1 MIRRAGGR
9 CSGLLAHL
17 ADEPEAAAGHRAYEA
32 LPLAAVADG
41 MPRGGDPAGQCRL
54 RDDASVPDRCQ
65 QIILAGDAIPVRDE
79 IREQIE
85 YLWFDLDQ
93 VGAAPQLAP
102 LQIES
107 VVAK

>member
-1 MIRRAGGR
+1 M
-9 CSGLLAHL
+9 
-17 ADEPEAAAGHRAYEA
+17 
-32 LPLAAVADG
+32 
-41 MPRGGDPAGQCRL
+41 
-54 RDDASVPDRCQ
+54 PDRRQ

-93 VGAAPQLAP
+93 VGAAAQLAP
-102 LQIES
+102 LEVER

>member
-1 MIRRAGGR
+1 M
-9 CSGLLAHL
+9 
-17 ADEPEAAAGHRAYEA
+17 
-32 LPLAAVADG
+32 
-41 MPRGGDPAGQCRL
+41 
-54 RDDASVPDRCQ
+54 PDRCQ